1 MRANLPNNEKNHPII
16 ALWAHPRSMS
26 TATERIM
33 RERGD
38 VTCLH
43 EPFMY
48 FHYIAAG
55 NTPFAWFDADEDQP
69 HEFVDIMAMLEAS
82 ARDRPVFFKDMAYYV
97 VPRLFEHAGFAKR
110 LVHVFIIRDPR
121 KAILSYYKLDQNLK
135 CEEVGH
141 AAQWKLFEWL
151 ANKANDEEKSLPL
164 IIEAEK
170 MQQSPRDT
178 MGRVWQ
184 YIGLPTADHAF
195 DWSNKQSP
203 EDWQAVAGWHQSALA
218 STGIRPEVRQS
229 ETELAQAF
237 ESLANEAPRL
247 QDYLDHHWPCYE
259 RLRAASRKQFN
270 LFAKAAGLV

>member
-1 MRANLPNNEKNHPII
+1 
-16 ALWAHPRSMS
+16 
-26 TATERIM
+26 
-33 RERGD
+33 
-38 VTCLH
+38 
-43 EPFMY
+43 
-48 FHYIAAG
+48 
-55 NTPFAWFDADEDQP
+55 
-69 HEFVDIMAMLEAS
+69 
-82 ARDRPVFFKDMAYYV
+82 MAYYV